1 MSIVWLL
8 APQLECAAAVLSPS
22 TGIIDSHAL
31 MLSLQG
37 DFKNAGGLV
46 VLNST
51 LAGVFIASA
60 AIKIIVFGSDVE
72 WVKSA
77 DDLAVNPTRDDAF
90 YAEIHKYWPAP
101 QDGALTAGYAGQS
114 IAK

>member
-1 MSIVWLL
+1 MHNLPHVMQRMSLIVSIVWLL

-60 AIKIIVFGSDVE
+60 AIKIIVN
-72 WVKSA
+72 SA
-77 DDLAVNPTRDDAF
+77 PMLN
-90 YAEIHKYWPAP
+90 
-101 QDGALTAGYAGQS
+101 G
-114 IAK
+114 

>member
-1 MSIVWLL
+1 MQRMSFIMSIVWLL

-60 AIKIIVFGSDVE
+60 AIKIIVN
-72 WVKSA
+72 SA
-77 DDLAVNPTRDDAF
+77 PMLN
-90 YAEIHKYWPAP
+90 
-101 QDGALTAGYAGQS
+101 G
-114 IAK
+114 